1 MGFIEIPDSLILR
14 GDEAVEALQYFV
26 NQVEE
31 QRGKKITE
39 KQADALLKIADA
51 LIVTIKAE
59 TLVKSDKT
67 KKAERFCG
75 LFTFFRKPNSK
86 QR

>member
-1 MGFIEIPDSLILR
+1 MGFIEIPDSSILR
-14 GDEAVEALQYFV
+14 GDEAVEALRYFV

-59 TLVKSDKT
+59 TLASSDKIV
-67 KKAERFCG
+67 KNEGIRG
-75 LFTFFRKPNSK
+75 LFTFFHKLNPK